1 MEWYF
6 KRDEPEGVLSKVK
19 LFSHESAVVGLISLL
34 FFFNADGPETL
45 GLAKTFIC
53 IFMGLSAVSSAIV
66 LFIEGKQDG
75 ACNLYDLLRCI
86 VYGFFSI
93 MSVTFIDIFLL

>member
-6 KRDEPEGVLSKVK
+6 KREPEGVLSKVK
-19 LFSHESAVVGLISLL
+19 LFSYESAVVGLISLL

-45 GLAKTFIC
+45 ELAKTFIC
-53 IFMGLSAVSSAIV
+53 IFMGLSAVSSAIA

-86 VYGFFSI
+86 VAGFVSI
-93 MSVTFIDIFLL
+93 MSVTFIDILLL